1 MLEEK
6 EYPKIIKELEEFRD
20 SILNYFEF
28 RSSAG
33 FDESY
38 SSVSKKDEDA
48 LNKMR
53 QEINQKSPV
62 IKYYFDE
69 VGEGYIIHGRA
80 PAVIGGFSF
89 ATDIFDSL
97 FDRGSPLRTS
107 TDKVIDM
114 LNQCIGKYQF
124 MVKTKRSI
132 VDLNVTPLFEII
144 NAIEQNL
151 RKCFKNQP
159 AAEIE
164 VQDEVGKILN
174 IRQVKCNRDNE
185 SFPYSSKSYKPD
197 FVLEESNTVIEI
209 KLCNSK
215 GDEKKIIAEINDDIQ
230 AYLTKY
236 KLAIFFVYDTGFI
249 RDVDLF
255 KKDLTKNPKVSVYV
269 IKH

>member
-1 MLEEK
+1 MIEEK
-6 EYPKIIKELEEFRD
+6 EYSRVIKEIEEFRD
-20 SILNYFEF
+20 MIIEFFKIKSDSHRSGSIL
-28 RSSAG
+28 A
-33 FDESY
+33 
-38 SSVSKKDEDA
+38 KDTNR
-48 LNKMR
+48 LNQLR
-53 QEINQKSPV
+53 QEINQKSSV

-69 VGEGYIIHGRA
+69 VGEGYVLYGRA
-80 PAVIGGFSF
+80 PAVVGAYPF
-89 ATDIFDSL
+89 TTNIFDSL
-97 FDRGSPLRTS
+97 FDTHEFTS
-107 TDKVIDM
+107 VGTDKVIDM

-124 MVKTKRSI
+124 MVKTKKSI
-132 VDLNVTPLFEII
+132 VDLNVVPIFEVI

-159 AAEIE
+159 VTEIE
-164 VQDEVGKILN
+164 VQDEVEKILN

-197 FVLEESNTVIEI
+197 FVLEEFDTVVEI

-215 GDEKKIIAEINDDIQ
+215 GDEKKIIPEINDDIQ

-236 KLAIFFVYDTGFI
+236 KFVIFFVYDVGII

-255 KKDLTKNPKVSVYV
+255 KVDLTKNPKVMVYV